1 METFFVKF
9 VSIVFLVYICPMETE
24 KKITEGALRL
34 YLKYGVKS
42 VTMDDVAKYLG
53 VSKKTLYQYV
63 SNKVELIDKC
73 LTMYFDEHVTQIEAI
88 IKETSNPIDEL
99 LSIDKNVCGAAN
111 ERNPSLF
118 YEIQKYY
125 PAIYKKLMEISGKY
139 TYSSLINNLELGIEM
154 GLYRDDMNIQIIAKF
169 YVARIDNLI
178 DTDIFPVAEFDF
190 KELVDQNFMYHLRGI
205 VSRKGLDYLE
215 QTMS

>member
-1 METFFVKF
+1 
-9 VSIVFLVYICPMETE
+9 METE
-24 KKITEGALRL
+24 KKILEGALRL

-63 SNKVELIDKC
+63 SNKVELIDKS
-73 LTMYFDEHVTQIEAI
+73 LGLYFEQHKQEIDAI
-88 IKETSNPIDEL
+88 IKVTSNPIDEL
-99 LSIDKNVCGAAN
+99 LSIDKNVCQAAN

-118 YEIQKYY
+118 FEIQKYY
-125 PAIYKKLMEISGKY
+125 PAIYKKLTIMNGAYIYECFIR
-139 TYSSLINNLELGIEM
+139 NLELGVKME
-154 GLYRDDMNIQIIAKF
+154 LYRDDMNVQIIAKF

-178 DTDIFPVAEFDF
+178 DTELFPVSEFDF
-190 KELVDQNFMYHLRGI
+190 KELVAQNFKYHLRGI

-215 QTMS
+215 KTMS